1 MNLRL
6 FALPIVAA
14 GLSIVVAACGTPEQD
29 IDTPNGDV
37 EVEQPTNTQLN
48 NQPGAAPDVDDDANE
63 ADEDGDDNENVQP
76 GTNGSAG
83 NDD

>member
-6 FALPIVAA
+6 FALPILAA
-14 GLSIVVAACGTPEQD
+14 GLSLAVAACGTPEQE

-37 EVEQPTNTQLN
+37 EVEQPAN
-48 NQPGAAPDVDDDANE
+48 NQPGTVPEVDDE
-63 ADEDGDDNENVQP
+63 ADEDSENVQP

-83 NDD
+83 DND